1 MKTIPLLLLA
11 VLLTG
16 CRSSGVLQMSPDTY
30 VITKRSG
37 AGMFANVPGMKAE
50 VIQEATTFAAQQ
62 GKRLEPI
69 GLTESTPTHGFPSV
83 TYQFR
88 LVPAVTNLAN
98 PTP

>member
-1 MKTIPLLLLA
+1 MKTLLLLLPL
-11 VLLTG
+11 LLTG

-30 VITKRSG
+30 LITKRSG

-50 VIQEATTFAAQQ
+50 VIQQANAFAATKGQ
-62 GKRLEPI
+62 RLEPI

>member
-1 MKTIPLLLLA
+1 MKLFCVLLIA
-11 VLLTG
+11 VLSVVTG

-50 VIQEATTFAAQQ
+50 VIQQANAFAATKGQ
-62 GKRLEPI
+62 RLEPI

-88 LVPAVTNLAN
+88 LVP
-98 PTP
+98 TP

>member
-1 MKTIPLLLLA
+1 MIYEPRSVQKANKSKFLSVLLLLA
-11 VLLTG
+11 LTG

-50 VIQEATTFAAQQ
+50 VIQQATTFAAQQ

-69 GLTESTPTHGFPSV
+69 WASPGLMDTLERRGAWVLFS
-83 TYQFR
+83 
-88 LVPAVTNLAN
+88 
-98 PTP
+98 